1 MGRKSWLS
9 ALKLILTFA
18 AVYLIARKIDFTS
31 LFPLLKQ
38 CNGFYLAGSV
48 LAQVGTSLLVA
59 WRWRLLWGLQ
69 GLPLRKYLYFVY
81 LGYFFNSFL
90 PSSAGSEA
98 IRVLAFGR
106 KYGAVQESIGVNL
119 VARGLGFLLQMI
131 LAFGS
136 LWYYRRELS
145 AMGLFERLSINGLT
159 LGLAAAAGAAMVLAV
174 YLLRGRLRT
183 QRWAAEI
190 NRIRK
195 DKRLVAEA
203 MAVTALIQVVTILGL
218 WLLFRS
224 LYPPVMLWQ
233 IVLFPA
239 IIQVILMLPISFGGV
254 GLREYLN
261 LLFFSDIAGIPKD
274 TTFAVSILGYVPILF
289 MALVGWSW
297 MMFRRLRSDE

>member
-1 MGRKSWLS
+1 MGRKPWLS
-9 ALKLILTFA
+9 VLKLILTFA
-18 AVYLIARKIDFTS
+18 ALYLIAGKIDFKS
-31 LFPLLKQ
+31 LLPLLRQ
-38 CNGFYLAGSV
+38 CNWAYLAGSV

-119 VARGLGFLLQMI
+119 VARGLGFVLQMI

-136 LWYYRRELS
+136 LWYYRHELR
-145 AMGLFERLSINGLT
+145 AMGLFERFSINGAT
-159 LGLAAAAGAAMVLAV
+159 LSLAAAAGAALLFAV
-174 YLLRGRLRT
+174 YHFRGRLKT
-183 QRWAAEI
+183 QKWVGEMD
-190 NRIRK
+190 RIRK

-203 MAVTALIQVVTILGL
+203 MVITALIQVVTILGL

-224 LYPPVMLWQ
+224 LYPQVKLWQ

-239 IIQVILMLPISFGGV
+239 IIQLILMLPISFGGV

-261 LLFFSDIAGIPKD
+261 LLFFSDIAGIPRD